1 MNNVIRCVL
10 LSYLSICCISHIQS
24 QHVIYPQRL
33 YEDFRKVSSPIN
45 NKEIKIN
52 PTELLWPSVKYWEG
66 RDVVYNVYL
75 SRDSLFPETTT
86 FVSKNQRTCFYNR
99 SEERRVGKECR
110 SRWSPYH

>member
-52 PTELLWPSVKYWEG
+52 PTELL
-66 RDVVYNVYL
+66 
-75 SRDSLFPETTT
+75 
-86 FVSKNQRTCFYNR
+86 
-99 SEERRVGKECR
+99 
-110 SRWSPYH
+110 